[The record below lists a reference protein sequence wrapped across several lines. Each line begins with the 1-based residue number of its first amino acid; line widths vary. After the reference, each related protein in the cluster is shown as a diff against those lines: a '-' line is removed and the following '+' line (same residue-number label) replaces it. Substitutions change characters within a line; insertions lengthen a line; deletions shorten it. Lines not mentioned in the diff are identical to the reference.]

1 MESER
6 DFDGVSTGELWVLR
20 KNNGE
25 CSAGEFRRGLG
36 DYKMEKSGF
45 KAGFMLPFIL
55 LN

>member
-25 CSAGEFRRGLG
+25 CSAGEFKRELG
-36 DYKMEKSGF
+36 DYKKE